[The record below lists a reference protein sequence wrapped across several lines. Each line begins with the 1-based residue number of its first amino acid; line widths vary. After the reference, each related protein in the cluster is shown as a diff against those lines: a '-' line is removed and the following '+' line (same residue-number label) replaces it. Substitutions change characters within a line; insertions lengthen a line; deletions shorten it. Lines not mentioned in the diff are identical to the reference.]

1 MAEICSTFELIG
13 GISARLHP
21 TCWAI
26 GKLSVMRKPCVMTTR
41 RDLASTLIS
50 SLPRVARSSVPGTEL
65 ENFCE
70 LRERQNKT
78 WWFVSCSQNLS
89 KWDYFLVIDVHAQTQ
104 CANNLHEISFT
115 LCIISEF
122 VVRKQQ
128 LKVGLNRI
136 KGIMWELWL
145 AWCKHSLYHLV
156 PTWLSLGCN
165 LEVAISVRFI

>member
-104 CANNLHEISFT
+104 CANNLHEI
-115 LCIISEF
+115 LRIILNSWLE
-122 VVRKQQ
+122 RHMIKYWSKSDKSYY
-128 LKVGLNRI
+128 LKAVI
-136 KGIMWELWL
+136 
-145 AWCKHSLYHLV
+145 SLM
-156 PTWLSLGCN
+156 
-165 LEVAISVRFI
+165 